1 MYSLLTNTPIKEYAD
16 NLKLC
21 TFNSV
26 YKIVDIHALN
36 VYNKIRKGGDEMLQ
50 YYMDSK
56 EILDRIIKK
65 GLTTSVIRREKIFS
79 ESTLQNLRKGV
90 MVDSKTIGKICDIL
104 ECQPD
109 MIVKNVTSAEDEK
122 KYRELTKN
130 NF

>member
-1 MYSLLTNTPIKEYAD
+1 
-16 NLKLC
+16 
-21 TFNSV
+21 
-26 YKIVDIHALN
+26 
-36 VYNKIRKGGDEMLQ
+36 MLQ

-109 MIVKNVTSAEDEK
+109 MIVKNVISAEDEK

>member
-1 MYSLLTNTPIKEYAD
+1 
-16 NLKLC
+16 
-21 TFNSV
+21 
-26 YKIVDIHALN
+26 
-36 VYNKIRKGGDEMLQ
+36 
-50 YYMDSK
+50 
-56 EILDRIIKK
+56 
-65 GLTTSVIRREKIFS
+65 
-79 ESTLQNLRKGV
+79 